1 MWRGPRRQGKNTM
14 SDLRALSSRIS
25 EHDAADASAR
35 FALLSYDTL
44 NLGDDVQ
51 ALAALRL
58 MPRVDRLVMRD
69 KISEFRAPRGTR
81 AKIILNGW
89 FMGSKSWPPPET
101 LDPLFVSFHLGQYR
115 YSEYF
120 NRLERSFLFART
132 QRHFMLAEKSLAFFK
147 AHEPIGC
154 RDFATLEAL
163 RAEGIEAYFSAC
175 LTLTLKTA
183 PSDRPRKDIIIVEPN
198 LDLPELFRT
207 IPSALRSRVTFLSH
221 QTELRAPPE
230 LRMNTAA
237 DLLERYA
244 QAHLVITSRLHC
256 ALPCLA
262 FGTPV
267 LFIPPGHDL
276 RRFEGIAELL
286 TIPRVED
293 RRLAETIPWENP
305 VPNSDAHRALA
316 DKLEATCRNFLAAER
331 ATAESARM
339 PQPA

>member
-1 MWRGPRRQGKNTM
+1 M
-14 SDLRALSSRIS
+14 SDLRELSSRIS
-25 EHDAADASAR
+25 TNDAGSKPR

-58 MPRVDRLVMRD
+58 MPRADCLVMRD
-69 KISEFRAPRGTR
+69 GLSEFRAPPDTR

-120 NRLERSFLFART
+120 NRIERSFLFART
-132 QRHFMLAEKSLAFFK
+132 QRHFMLGDKSLAYFK

-154 RDFATLEAL
+154 RDLATLEAL
-163 RAEGIEAYFSAC
+163 QAEGIKAYFSGC
-175 LTLTLKTA
+175 LTLTLKTT
-183 PSDRPRKDIIIVEPN
+183 PKSEERKDIIIVDPN
-198 LDLPELFRT
+198 LDIPELFRA
-207 IPSALRSRVTFLSH
+207 IPSALRSRVVYLTH
-221 QTELRAPPE
+221 QTDLRAPVA

-262 FGTPV
+262 LGTPV

-286 TIPRVED
+286 TIPKVQD
-293 RRLAETIPWENP
+293 RRIAETIPWENP
-305 VPNSDAHRALA
+305 VPNSSAYRAIA
-316 DKLEATCRNFLAAER
+316 DKLEATCQNFLAEER
-331 ATAESARM
+331 ASARV

>member
-1 MWRGPRRQGKNTM
+1 M

-25 EHDAADASAR
+25 ESDAADSKAH

-58 MPRVDRLVMRD
+58 MPRADCLVMRD
-69 KISEFRAPRGTR
+69 RIGDFRAPRGTR

-101 LDPLFVSFHLGQYR
+101 LDPLFVSFHLGKYR

-120 NRLERSFLFART
+120 NRIERNFLFART
-132 QRHFMLAEKSLAFFK
+132 QRHFMLGEKSLAYFK

-154 RDFATLEAL
+154 RDLATLETL
-163 RAEGIEAYFSAC
+163 QSEGINAYFSGC

-183 PSDRPRKDIIIVEPN
+183 PADRPRKDIIIVDPN
-198 LDLPELFRT
+198 LDIPELFRA
-207 IPSALRSRVTFLSH
+207 IPSALQSRVVYLTH
-221 QTELRAPPE
+221 QTDLRAPPA

-286 TIPRVED
+286 TIPKVQD
-293 RRLAETIPWENP
+293 RRIAETIPWESP

-316 DKLEATCRNFLAAER
+316 EKLEATCRKFLAEER
-331 ATAESARM
+331 ATADSADRM